1 MNLLQQ
7 LFCSRTRAGILSSL
21 FQKKGAKAHVRAFVR
36 ETGMSLGSIQHDLK
50 SLVEMGLVKAERDG
64 NRLYYS
70 AVEEHPLYATLSD
83 LVRQTTGIFAILRDA
98 IGTEHV
104 RFAYVFGSVAAGKEK
119 AGSDID
125 LMVIGSVSLRTLVG
139 RLSGIAEKAG
149 REINPHCLTET
160 EYFKRCEKQDHLI
173 SSVIRSERKVIIG
186 DERELRRLEKEWM
199 A

>member
-1 MNLLQQ
+1 MNILQQ

-21 FQKKGAKAHVRAFVR
+21 FQKRGARAHLRAFVR
-36 ETGMSLGSIQHDLK
+36 ETGMSLGSVQHDLK

-70 AVEEHPLYATLSD
+70 AVQEHPLYVNLVD
-83 LVRQTTGIFAILRDA
+83 LVRQTSGVFAILRDA
-98 IGTEHV
+98 IGSEQV

-125 LMVIGSVSLRTLVG
+125 LMVIGSVSLRTLAG
-139 RLSGIAEKAG
+139 RLSGVAERVG
-149 REINPHCLTET
+149 REINPHCMTET
-160 EYFKRCEKQDHLI
+160 EYFKRCEKKDHFI
-173 SSVIRSERKVIIG
+173 SSVVRSERKVIIG
-186 DERELRRLEKEWM
+186 DESELRRLEKEWM

>member
-70 AVEEHPLYATLSD
+70 AVEEHPLYTTLSD

-119 AGSDID
+119 AGSDVD

-160 EYFKRCEKQDHLI
+160 EYFKRCEKQDHFI
-173 SSVIRSERKVIIG
+173 SSVIRAERKVIIG
-186 DERELRRLEKEWM
+186 DERELRRLEKR
-199 A
+199 